1 MQKDNFTRIMSW
13 IAILVSLAT
22 LIIVLSERYPRANL
36 SFDYMGLIVGI
47 FAILI
52 TILIGWQIASMLNI
66 KNEIKDIQNR
76 VNIALAEVI
85 KDAELQSIAVYST
98 IFEETRQQKEVDI
111 YRYFKYGLLVIIHA
125 AQIDDK
131 GLYSAMIKALSESL
145 PTTRPIRNHEKAELL
160 HLVKQISESP
170 INNEFSELHR
180 KIITE
185 IMSQD

>member
-1 MQKDNFTRIMSW
+1 MKKDNFTRIMSW
-13 IAILVSLAT
+13 IALLVSLSS
-22 LIIVLSERYPRANL
+22 LIIVLAGRYPRANL

-66 KNEIKDIQNR
+66 KDEIKNIQNR
-76 VNIALAEVI
+76 VNIALTEVI

-125 AQIDDK
+125 VQLDNK
-131 GLYSAMIKALSESL
+131 GIYSTMIKVLSESL
-145 PTTRPIRNHEKAELL
+145 PATRPIRNNEKAELL
-160 HLVKQISESP
+160 HLAKQISESP

-185 IMSQD
+185 IKSHD